1 MHFGNILNGQ
11 TLTPEQK
18 GKEARVEMKRPLF
31 NIVGSGRTRA
41 NYVILLVD
49 CEEERGD
56 SLSGNGN
63 VLDLSVAKVKIQS

>member
-1 MHFGNILNGQ
+1 MEQ

-18 GKEARVEMKRPLF
+18 GKEARVEMKRPF
-31 NIVGSGRTRA
+31 SNTAGSGRTRA

-49 CEEERGD
+49 YEEERGD

-63 VLDLSVAKVKIQS
+63 LLDQFQLQMSRFKASGL